1 MITIR
6 FPTGMTARAVAA
18 PPDAQGDD
26 VLAALDIPV
35 PRGTVV
41 LNGTTEDLDPD
52 PAARLGSVLGDL
64 AGLGVTMLTGGT
76 DAGIFAVLGQ
86 ARSAAAAAADADR
99 GPLVGVVPRHLVTWP
114 GGPTGGVRV
123 RLEPHHSR
131 FVLVDG
137 HRWGDETPVLLG
149 LSAALGRHA
158 PCVAVVCGG
167 GPITASETAGHV
179 RAGRPVIVVEGS
191 GRFADELAGAAGVT
205 VASGPDEVVAAV
217 LAYLDGGAG

>member
-6 FPTGMTARAVAA
+6 FPTGVTARAVAA
-18 PPDAQGDD
+18 PPDARGDD
-26 VLAALDIPV
+26 VLEALDLPV

-41 LNGTTEDLDPD
+41 LNGTTEDLDAD
-52 PAARLGSVLGDL
+52 PGARLGSVLGDL
-64 AGLGVTMLTGGT
+64 AALGLTMLTGGT
-76 DAGIFAVLGQ
+76 DAGIFALLGR
-86 ARSAAAAAADADR
+86 ARGAAAAADADR
-99 GPLVGVVPRHLVTWP
+99 GPLVGVVPRELVTWP
-114 GGPTGGVRV
+114 GGPTGGERV
-123 RLEPHHSR
+123 PLEPHHSR

-149 LSAALGRHA
+149 LSAALGRRA

-167 GPITASETAGHV
+167 GPITATETAGHV

>member
-6 FPTGMTARAVAA
+6 VPTGVTARAVAA
-18 PPDAQGDD
+18 APDARGDD
-26 VLAALDIPV
+26 VLAALDLPV

-41 LNGTTEDLDPD
+41 LNGTTEDLDAD

-64 AGLGVTMLTGGT
+64 AALGLTMLTGGT
-76 DAGIFAVLGQ
+76 DAGIFALLGR
-86 ARSAAAAAADADR
+86 ARAAAAAGADR
-99 GPLVGVVPRHLVTWP
+99 GPLVGVVPRDLVTWP
-114 GGPTGGVRV
+114 GGPTGGERV
-123 RLEPHHSR
+123 ALEPHHSR

-137 HRWGDETPVLLG
+137 HRWGDETPVLLD
-149 LSAALGRHA
+149 LSAALGRRA

-167 GPITASETAGHV
+167 GPITATETAGHV

-205 VASGPDEVVAAV
+205 VASSPDEVVAAV
-217 LAYLDGGAG
+217 LAHLDGKAG

>member
-6 FPTGMTARAVAA
+6 FPTGVTARAVEAA
-18 PPDAQGDD
+18 AGDDGDD
-26 VLAALDIPV
+26 VLGALDLPA

-52 PAARLGSVLGDL
+52 RAARLGSVLGDL
-64 AGLGVTMLTGGT
+64 AALGLTMLTGGT

-86 ARSAAAAAADADR
+86 AEAAAGAAGARRA
-99 GPLVGVVPRHLVTWP
+99 PLVGVVPRHLVTWP
-114 GGPTGGVRV
+114 GGPTGGDRV
-123 RLEPHHSR
+123 PLESHHSH

-137 HRWGDETPVLLG
+137 DRWGDETPVLLG
-149 LSAALGRHA
+149 LSAALGRRA
-158 PCVAVVCGG
+158 PCVAVVYGG
-167 GPITASETAGHV
+167 GPVTETETAGHV

-191 GRFADELAGAAGVT
+191 GRFADELAAAGGVT
-205 VASGPDEVVAAV
+205 VATSRDEVVVAV